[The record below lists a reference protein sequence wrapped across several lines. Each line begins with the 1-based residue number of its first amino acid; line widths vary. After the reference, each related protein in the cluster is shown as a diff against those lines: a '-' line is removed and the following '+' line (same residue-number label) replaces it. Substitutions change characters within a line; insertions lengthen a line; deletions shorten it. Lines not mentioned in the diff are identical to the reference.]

1 MEPEIGSAP
10 TSPNRAATFHTR
22 GASVSSIA
30 EDVIG
35 KRVPFGRFA
44 ANWLSRK
51 TLGLPRPGAMTQ
63 DAPESPFDDALG
75 LANAGAGAG
84 ATAAG
89 DEKEGGANSPAVAE
103 SPKESGDEGAK
114 SPDDRRSDQATEL
127 LPKLLKYT
135 KLLFASRNFFFA
147 YDYDLT
153 RSFDA
158 QGVRTE
164 HLPLHKAVDPLV
176 CF

>member
-1 MEPEIGSAP
+1 MA
-10 TSPNRAATFHTR
+10 
-22 GASVSSIA
+22 
-30 EDVIG
+30 
-35 KRVPFGRFA
+35 
-44 ANWLSRK
+44 
-51 TLGLPRPGAMTQ
+51 Q

-75 LANAGAGAG
+75 LANAGAGA
-84 ATAAG
+84 TASG
-89 DEKEGGANSPAVAE
+89 DEKEGGSDIPAVTK
-103 SPKESGDEGAK
+103 SPSGKDSGDEGAK

-176 CF
+176 CFAGLGLSFIGSVVADKILVFLE